1 MIDRYSYPQMR
12 AIWEPHNK
20 FRKWLDVELLAC
32 EAHAKLGKIPPQA
45 LEIIRERAN
54 FSVERI
60 DEIEEEVHHDVIA
73 FLTNVAEYVGPESRY
88 IHYGMT
94 SSDVLDTAMSVLMVE
109 AMDLILADVAKLFD
123 SLKSQAK
130 RYRDLVMI
138 GRTHGVHAEP
148 ITLGLKLA
156 GWAFEMRRNQERLQR
171 AREVIAFGK
180 ISGAVGTYAHADP
193 FVEEYVCEKLGLKPA
208 PISTQILQRDRHA
221 QYLSSLAITG
231 TSLEKFATEI
241 RGLQRTEILELEE
254 PFARGQKGSSAMPH
268 KRNPILMERISG
280 QARVLRGNLL
290 AALENMPLWNERD
303 ISHSSV
309 ERVIVPDS
317 TILLDYMLRKFTGV
331 VENLQVHPENM
342 KRNFDLTQGLPFSQ
356 SVLLA
361 LVERGLSREDSYRLV
376 QRSAMATWRG
386 EGGFKDLLLRDEEVL
401 DLISPEELEA
411 LFDVRSYLRHLDTIF
426 ARLEDL

>member
-1 MIDRYSYPQMR
+1 MIDRYSYPEMR
-12 AIWEPHNK
+12 AIWEPQNK
-20 FRKWLDVELLAC
+20 YRKWLDVELLAC
-32 EAHAKLGKIPPQA
+32 EAHAELGKIPPEA
-45 LEIIRERAN
+45 LEIIRERAD

-73 FLTNVAEYVGPESRY
+73 FLTSVAEYVGPESRY

-109 AMDLILADVAKLFD
+109 ALDLIIADVAKLTD
-123 SLKSQAK
+123 ILKSQAI
-130 RYRDLVMI
+130 RYRDLVMM
-138 GRTHGVHAEP
+138 GRTHGIHAEP

-156 GWAFEMRRNQERLQR
+156 GWAFEMHRNRERLKQ

-180 ISGAVGTYAHADP
+180 ISGAVGTYAHVDP
-193 FVEEYVCEKLGLKPA
+193 FVEEYVCQKLGLKPA
-208 PISTQILQRDRHA
+208 PVSTQVLQRDRHA
-221 QYLSSLAITG
+221 EYLSSLAITG
-231 TSLEKFATEI
+231 SSLEKFATEI
-241 RGLQRTEILELEE
+241 RSLQRTEILELEE

-331 VENLQVHPENM
+331 VENLQVHPQNM
-342 KRNFDLTQGLPFSQ
+342 QRNFDLTQGLPFSQ
-356 SVLLA
+356 RVLLT
-361 LVERGLSREDSYRLV
+361 LVEKGASREDSYRMV
-376 QRSAMATWRG
+376 QRSAMSTWRG
-386 EGGFKDLLLRDEEVL
+386 EGSFKDLILQDEEVL
-401 DLISPEELEA
+401 DLLSPEELEA

-426 ARLEDL
+426 ARLENL